1 MSGLGWQKGA
11 IMTPDVSNVETR
23 NWLISRRWFFVAP
36 TLLFLW
42 IIAQIDKTNVSLI
55 IADAKFLKELNL
67 AGHNAELGGLMST
80 FFIGY
85 GVSIFGWGFL
95 VDRFGPRL
103 CALGGILGWGCALF
117 LSSKAHGIQ
126 ELLWIRLVLG
136 VAEGNLWPV
145 CNALTNRWFPV
156 REHSRVQAFW
166 ITGSTLGTAIGI
178 PVVTALILSSGWRG
192 TLASLSLVSL
202 LPAVLFYFVADWPR
216 KSKGIGEQELRD
228 IETGRQSPAAQPLS
242 AGPMSFSQVLKSA
255 PFWLVTVAH
264 FVSATTIY
272 TLVQWIPSYLTTF
285 RHVPFKDMGRW
296 ITLGYVL
303 ATVLT
308 LLVGYL
314 ADRTM
319 QRALAGACVSVTFVL
334 LIIPAQMLSTTASA
348 LLLSTLIFVASSTA
362 ALNGALM
369 QTMVRP
375 EAIARGTGVYA
386 GIGMLSSAIGPWLF
400 GMLISALAGQYWG
413 GFAFLAGLN
422 TIGAITYLTLYRLSA
437 KVRRTQESRT
447 VESSKVSAPTPG

>member
-1 MSGLGWQKGA
+1 MASQ
-11 IMTPDVSNVETR
+11 TPASDGSHAETR
-23 NWLISRRWFFVAP
+23 HWLMSRRWLLVAP
-36 TLLFLW
+36 ALLFLW
-42 IIAQIDKTNVSLI
+42 IIAQIDKTNVSLF

-67 AGHNAELGGLMST
+67 VGHNAELGGLMST
-80 FFIGY
+80 FFLGY
-85 GVSIFGWGFL
+85 GVSIFAWGFL
-95 VDRFGPRL
+95 VDRFGPRR
-103 CALGGILGWGCALF
+103 CAIGGILGWGCALF

-126 ELLWIRLVLG
+126 ELLWIRFVLG

-145 CNALTNRWFPV
+145 SNALTNRWFPV
-156 REHSRVQAFW
+156 REHARVQAFW

-178 PVVTALILSSGWRG
+178 PVVTVLILSSGWRG
-192 TLASLSLVSL
+192 TLVALSLLSL

-216 KSKGIGEQELRD
+216 QSKGIRERELRD
-228 IETGRQSPAAQPLS
+228 IETDRKSPAAQPLS
-242 AGPMSFSQVLKSA
+242 ADPLSFHELLKSA

-264 FVSATTIY
+264 FVSATTIF

-296 ITLGYVL
+296 ITIGYVL

-319 QRALAGACVSVTFVL
+319 QRALAGAWVSLAFVL
-334 LIIPAQMLSTTASA
+334 LIVPAQMLSTTGSA
-348 LLLSTLIFVASSTA
+348 LLLSTLIFAASSTA

-386 GIGMLSSAIGPWLF
+386 GIGMISSAIGPWLF

-422 TIGAITYLTLYRLSA
+422 TVGAMVYFALHRRSDKA
-437 KVRRTQESRT
+437 SRTQEART
-447 VESSKVSAPTPG
+447 VPSSKVSAPTPG

>member
-1 MSGLGWQKGA
+1 MP
-11 IMTPDVSNVETR
+11 TDVAHAATG
-23 NWLISRRWFFVAP
+23 NWLRSRRWLLVAP

-42 IIAQIDKTNVSLI
+42 IIAQIDKTNVSLF

-85 GVSIFGWGFL
+85 GVSIFVWGFL

-103 CALGGILGWGCALF
+103 CASGGILCWGCALF
-117 LSSKAHGIQ
+117 VSSKAHGIQ
-126 ELLWIRLVLG
+126 ELLWMRFALG
-136 VAEGNLWPV
+136 AAEGNLWPV

-166 ITGSTLGTAIGI
+166 ITGSTLGTAIGV
-178 PVVTALILSSGWRG
+178 PVVAALILSSGWRG
-192 TLASLSLVSL
+192 TLVSLSLVSL
-202 LPAVLFYFVADWPR
+202 LPVVLFYFVADWPR
-216 KSKGIGEQELRD
+216 KSRGIREHELRD
-228 IETGRQSPAAQPLS
+228 IETGRKSPAHVEPLS
-242 AGPMSFSQVLKSA
+242 LGELLKSA
-255 PFWLVTVAH
+255 PFWLVTVAQ
-264 FVSATTIY
+264 FVSATTIF

-285 RHVPFKDMGRW
+285 RHVPFADMGRW
-296 ITLGYVL
+296 ITIGYVL

-319 QRALAGACVSVTFVL
+319 QRALAGAWVSVAFVL
-334 LIIPAQMLSTTASA
+334 LIVPAQMLSTSGSA
-348 LLLSTLIFVASSTA
+348 LLLSTLIFVASSSG

-369 QTMVRP
+369 HTMVRP

-400 GMLISALAGQYWG
+400 GMLISTLAEQYWG
-413 GFAFLAGLN
+413 GFAFLAVLN
-422 TIGAITYLTLYRLSA
+422 TVGAIAYFTLHHLSA
-437 KVRRTQESRT
+437 KVRRTQEART
-447 VESSKVSAPTPG
+447 VESSKVSVPMPG

>member
-1 MSGLGWQKGA
+1 MA
-11 IMTPDVSNVETR
+11 TDVTNAATG
-23 NWLISRRWFFVAP
+23 NWLRSRRWLLVAP
-36 TLLFLW
+36 TLLFVW

-55 IADAKFLKELNL
+55 IADSRFLKELNL

-85 GVSIFGWGFL
+85 GISIFAWGFL

-103 CALGGILGWGCALF
+103 CAMAGILGWGCTLF

-126 ELLWIRLVLG
+126 ELLWIRFVLG

-166 ITGSTLGTAIGI
+166 ITGSTLGTAIGV
-178 PVVTALILSSGWRG
+178 PLVTALILSSGWRG

-202 LPAVLFYFVADWPR
+202 LPVVLFYFVADWPR
-216 KSKGIGEQELRD
+216 KSKGIREQELRN
-228 IETGRQSPAAQPLS
+228 IESDRKSPSHIEPLS
-242 AGPMSFSQVLKSA
+242 FSELLKSA
-255 PFWLVTVAH
+255 PFWLVTVAQ
-264 FVSATTIY
+264 FASATTIY

-285 RHVPFKDMGRW
+285 RHVPFKDMGGW
-296 ITLGYVL
+296 ITIGYVL

-319 QRALAGACVSVTFVL
+319 QRALTGAWVSVAFVL
-334 LIIPAQMLSTTASA
+334 LIIPAQMLSTTGSA
-348 LLLSTLIFVASSTA
+348 LLLSTLIFVASSTG

-369 QTMVRP
+369 HTMVRP

-386 GIGMLSSAIGPWLF
+386 GIGMLSSAVGPWLF
-400 GMLISALAGQYWG
+400 GMLISELAGHYWG
-413 GFAFLAGLN
+413 GFVFLAVLN
-422 TIGAITYLTLYRLSA
+422 TVGAIAYFTLHRLSA
-437 KVRRTQESRT
+437 RARRAREAPT
-447 VESSKVSAPTPG
+447 VEMHPAGG

>member
-1 MSGLGWQKGA
+1 M
-11 IMTPDVSNVETR
+11 
-23 NWLISRRWFFVAP
+23 SRRWLLVAP
-36 TLLFLW
+36 TLLLLW
-42 IIAQIDKTNVSLI
+42 IIAQIDKTNVSLF

-85 GVSIFGWGFL
+85 GVSIFAWGFL

-103 CALGGILGWGCALF
+103 CAMAGILGWGGTLF

-126 ELLWIRLVLG
+126 ELLWMRLALG

-178 PVVTALILSSGWRG
+178 PVVTVLILSSGWRG
-192 TLASLSLVSL
+192 TLVSLSLISL
-202 LPAVLFYFVADWPR
+202 LPVVLFYFVADWPR
-216 KSKGIGEQELRD
+216 QSKGIREQELRD
-228 IETGRQSPAAQPLS
+228 IESDRKSSAVQLLSFVEPLS
-242 AGPMSFSQVLKSA
+242 FSELLKSA
-255 PFWLVTVAH
+255 PFWLVTFAQ
-264 FVSATTIY
+264 FASATTIF

-296 ITLGYVL
+296 ITIGYIL
-303 ATVLT
+303 ATILT

-319 QRALAGACVSVTFVL
+319 QRALAGAWVSAAFVL
-334 LIIPAQMLSTTASA
+334 LIIPAQMLSTTGSA
-348 LLLSTLIFVASSTA
+348 LLLSTLIFAASSTG

-369 QTMVRP
+369 HTMVRP

-400 GMLISALAGQYWG
+400 GMLISTLAGQYWG
-413 GFAFLAGLN
+413 GFAFLAVLN
-422 TIGAITYLTLYRLSA
+422 TIGAIAYFALYRLSA
-437 KVRRTQESRT
+437 KLRRAQEARTAEMHPAGGGPVPAGSRQAP
-447 VESSKVSAPTPG
+447 ESGL